1 MSDLVLRPMDDGE
14 AVAAMQVH
22 LAARA
27 DAVRQGTMPPSLHP
41 PEDGHRAGSAPR
53 WSGKREI
60 WVADDGGA
68 LVGLLV
74 LDTAF
79 LDQLYVVPERQGE
92 GIGTA
97 LLELAK
103 ARRPGG
109 FALWVF
115 TVNAPAIRL
124 YERHGMA
131 VVERG
136 DGSGNEEGEPDLR
149 YAWPG
154 VSVGAVGDD
163 RLA

>member
-1 MSDLVLRPMDDGE
+1 VSDLVLRPMEDGE
-14 AVAAMQVH
+14 ALAALQVH
-22 LAARA
+22 LDARA
-27 DAVRQGTMPPSLHP
+27 AAVQRETMPPTVHP
-41 PEDGHRAGSAPR
+41 LDDAPR
-53 WSGKREI
+53 WFTDEVVGHREI
-60 WVADDGGA
+60 WVADDGGD

-79 LDQLYVVPERQGE
+79 VDQLYVAPDRQRE

-109 FALWVF
+109 FGLWVF
-115 TVNAPAIRL
+115 EVNTPAIRM
-124 YERHGMA
+124 YERHGMTVA
-131 VVERG
+131 ERG
-136 DGSGNEEGEPDLR
+136 DGSGNAEGAPDLR

-154 VSVGAVGDD
+154 SSVGAVGDD

>member
-1 MSDLVLRPMDDGE
+1 VSDLVLRPMDDSE
-14 AVAAMQVH
+14 ALAAMQVH
-22 LAARA
+22 LAARE

-41 PEDGHRAGSAPR
+41 PEDGPR
-53 WSGKREI
+53 WFTAEVVGKREI
-60 WVADDGGA
+60 WVADDDGT

-103 ARRPGG
+103 ARRPRG
-109 FALWVF
+109 FGLWVF

-124 YERHGMA
+124 YERHGMT
-131 VVERG
+131 VVQRG

-154 VSVGAVGDD
+154 VSVGAVGED